1 MAKSVFRWA
10 RLLMLF
16 RTRRR
21 LISAL
26 SLVVAMLA
34 GGAQAMNITVAG
46 APPPAVAPLPFARP
60 KPVAI
65 LPVPTLRVTG
75 LIETGDA
82 EKLRLVLVKLADSA
96 GASPDGPLSTIEFS
110 SLGGNL
116 IEGFEIGGLL
126 RKFRMIAIVRKG
138 DICMSS
144 CALALLGGNIHHAAP
159 INVSECNVELGAKV
173 AFHNFFLNRN
183 GLSNG
188 TATDPVASRL
198 QGFADARGGAAM
210 LVKYAGEMGLQPNFV
225 ATLMGRPVEEFQYIE
240 TVAQFLAF
248 HVCPIG
254 LARPSASL
262 EIQASNL
269 CRNSLVAVEPQAT
282 LQARSIPVDQA
293 KLYLLERMQASMQSS
308 SKARG
313 RLSAQLA
320 SGAVMRNK
328 DEIDH
333 LYEDLRAAGVAL
345 PDIVGPTFEITG
357 GPAEVTCYASLS
369 TDNPDTY
376 DVSLLGPR
384 GFSEPP
390 RLPPE
395 NSRRLFLYD
404 RNDVVNPKL

>member
-1 MAKSVFRWA
+1 MIV
-10 RLLMLF
+10 L
-16 RTRRR
+16 
-21 LISAL
+21 L

-34 GGAQAMNITVAG
+34 GGAQAMNITVGGAA
-46 APPPAVAPLPFARP
+46 APPPAGAPLPFARP
-60 KPVAI
+60 KPVTI
-65 LPVPTLRVTG
+65 PPVPTLRVTG
-75 LIETGDA
+75 LIEAGDA
-82 EKLRLVLVKLADSA
+82 EKLRLVLVQLAAAA
-96 GASPDGPLSTIEFS
+96 GAKPDGPLSTIEFS

-116 IEGFEIGGLL
+116 IEGFEIGALL
-126 RKFRMIAIVRKG
+126 RKFRMIAVVRKG

-144 CALALLGGNIHHAAP
+144 CALALLGGNIHHVPSIEA
-159 INVSECNVELGAKV
+159 SECNVERGGKV

-183 GLSNG
+183 GLGDG

-225 ATLMGRPVEEFQYIE
+225 ASLMGRPVEEFQYIE

-248 HVCPIG
+248 HVCPIA
-254 LARPSASL
+254 LVRPSTPP
-262 EIQASNL
+262 EVQATNL
-269 CRNSLVAVEPQAT
+269 CRNSLAAVEPQAT

-293 KLYLLERMQASMQSS
+293 KLYLLERVQASMQAS

-313 RLSAQLA
+313 RLSAQLS

-328 DEIDH
+328 EEIDR

-357 GPAEVTCYASLS
+357 GPADVTCYASLS
-369 TDNPDTY
+369 PDKPDSY
-376 DVSLLGPR
+376 DVSLLGAR